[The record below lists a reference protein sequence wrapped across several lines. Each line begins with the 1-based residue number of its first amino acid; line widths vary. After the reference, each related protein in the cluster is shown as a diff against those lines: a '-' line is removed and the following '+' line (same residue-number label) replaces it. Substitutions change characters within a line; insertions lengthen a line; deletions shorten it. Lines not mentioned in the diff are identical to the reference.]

1 MGPTYLVM
9 LRSGGAAI
17 IVYEGKIETDA
28 QAAFAALLAEHRTKD
43 KPDQPASVT
52 LATIR
57 TDAPL

>member
-9 LRSGGAAI
+9 LRTAGAAV
-17 IVYEGKIETDA
+17 IVYEGKIESEA
-28 QAAFAALLAEHRTKD
+28 QDAFAALLTEQRGSGTGTGK
-43 KPDQPASVT
+43 ASVT